1 MVAVPEECIVNP
13 VPSIIRCSAM
23 PMTNT
28 PDRLQ
33 CSIMPCGALP
43 LACGNRVSEERNVR
57 DLTPVRGC
65 LSVSDAA
72 AGLD

>member
-1 MVAVPEECIVNP
+1 
-13 VPSIIRCSAM
+13 M

-65 LSVSDAA
+65 LSVSDPA